1 MQDIFVLSA
10 YNFGYQMIPILMKDQ
25 LSQAGQGGNPVVTN
39 LGLNDKNKL
48 KLSVDLAGLM
58 GLAYGVFI
66 LRVTKLGL
74 RMREKRSWLG
84 LMFLIVGTVGL
95 PNVAT
100 TILFQQCHKRNYSEY
115 NNIDKHFDPIDSYLR
130 HMIQ

>member
-10 YNFGYQMIPILMKDQ
+10 YSFGYQMIPILMKDQ
-25 LSQAGQGGNPVVTN
+25 LQQAGQEGNQAVTN

-48 KLSVDLAGLM
+48 KLSVDIAGLL

-95 PNVAT
+95 PNVT
-100 TILFQQCHKRNYSEY
+100 STILFQ
-115 NNIDKHFDPIDSYLR
+115 
-130 HMIQ
+130 